1 MSEVN
6 VRPFNPETQKVMDT
20 ISGKLTQKVIIQN
33 FFGLRDSVVIA
44 EDGKTIL
51 EVFDDFKDP
60 EALIKKGVEWNP
72 ALERLGVQ
80 KEYFDSLLAKYIAY
94 GKKDSPQSNGT
105 TNTLTWVVDSEK
117 PTRGRKKRTTE

>member
-105 TNTLTWVVDSEK
+105 TNTLSWVVDSEK